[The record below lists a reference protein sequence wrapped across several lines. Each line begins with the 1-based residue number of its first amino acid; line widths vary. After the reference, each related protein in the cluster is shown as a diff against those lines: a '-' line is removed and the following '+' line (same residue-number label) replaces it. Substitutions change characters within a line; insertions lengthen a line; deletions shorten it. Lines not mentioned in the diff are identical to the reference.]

1 MFLAQEYVFA
11 SQTTIAVLLVGRER
25 ERENSTRVGFSTRF
39 VRECTKRFV
48 RTWTNHVKK
57 HKLCF
62 LYIQNMLFYQIRPG
76 VYEAIR
82 SHLDG
87 SCKKT
92 IIYVFLH
99 KKCPFYKIRPGVYE
113 ALRFRMA

>member
-1 MFLAQEYVFA
+1 MVFIHTQYVFYQIRPGVYEA
-11 SQTTIAVLLVGRER
+11 IRSH
-25 ERENSTRVGFSTRF
+25 RF
-39 VRECTKRFV
+39 
-48 RTWTNHVKK
+48 TNHVKK
-57 HKLCF
+57 HKLWF
-62 LYIQNMLFYQIRPG
+62 LYIQNMFFYQIRPG